1 MDNESCARSTVMPD
15 VFIRA
20 YPGAPG
26 QGLCRRVMCVVT
38 VQAGRAGGKQSA
50 EEKQEWVGG
59 SSRDRTWPTVAGPGT
74 AASLSVLEE
83 LFSARG
89 SLWAWRLVKDGWAMV
104 VSPVL
109 IFGPVCVHESQ
120 GDSPVHSAC
129 HFSMKT

>member
-1 MDNESCARSTVMPD
+1 MPSGN
-15 VFIRA
+15 VC
-20 YPGAPG
+20 G
-26 QGLCRRVMCVVT
+26 
-38 VQAGRAGGKQSA
+38 GRAGGKQSA